1 MHALVNIALRA
12 ARDAASALA
21 HASDRLDRVKIIDDK
36 PGQFLTS
43 ADVDADKTIAYHLG
57 KSYPD
62 HSIHSRVSG
71 LQAGKDDQTT
81 WLVDPLLGNRNYA
94 RGYTQFAL
102 SIACRIN
109 GRVEHCVIVNPITG
123 EEFVASRG
131 GGAQLNSR
139 RIRVSVQSE
148 LNGALIGLDSD
159 ELEDSR
165 LQTWIRVLQAAG
177 ASFRTTG
184 CAALD
189 ILNVASGRLD
199 ACTIAG
205 YNEVSLGGTLLILQ
219 EAGGF
224 VGSDTGSPDFKAAR
238 ELIFGNQKTFREMVK
253 LHK

>member
-21 HASDRLDRVKIIDDK
+21 HASDRLDRVKIIDDR

-43 ADVDADKTIAYHLG
+43 ADVDADKTVIYHLT
-57 KSYPD
+57 KTHPD
-62 HSIHSRVSG
+62 YSIHSRVSG
-71 LQAGKDDQTT
+71 KQTGKDDQPT

-94 RGYTQFAL
+94 RGYSQFAL
-102 SIACRIN
+102 SIACRVN
-109 GRVEHCVIVNPITG
+109 GRIEHCVIVNPITG
-123 EEFVASRG
+123 EEFIASRG

-139 RIRVSVQSE
+139 RIRVATQSD
-148 LNGALIGLDSD
+148 LSNALVGLDAD
-159 ELEDSR
+159 EMEDSR
-165 LQTWIRVLQAAG
+165 LQAWIRLLQASGAG
-177 ASFRTTG
+177 FRVTG

-189 ILNVASGRLD
+189 VLGVACGRLD
-199 ACTIAG
+199 ACTVAG
-205 YNEVSLGGTLLILQ
+205 YSELSLGGALLILQ

-224 VGSDTGSPDFKAAR
+224 VGTDTGSPDFKSAR